1 MRRSRAVD
9 ALRAVAVLLVMLHH
23 LPIGP
28 LVNRSPWLAWLRD
41 LHAAGFVGVSLF
53 LVLSGFSIHL
63 RVAAG
68 APFRTRAFLL
78 RRLVRLHPTYYVAMC
93 FAGAVAWVSAAAG
106 HPWTQPQWG
115 FSSAP
120 VPVPVLVVVH
130 LTVVAGTL
138 IPPGWLMVTWS
149 LALEEQIYLVYA
161 AAVGWMRRTRPVAWV
176 LCALALCLVFRVGSE
191 LVLPS
196 VPKSFGPLA
205 AQSSW
210 VSALAFQ
217 QAPARLA
224 EWLLGALAAEW
235 YVGNQRLPRLLTA
248 RVTAAAALAGLW
260 WLFGHRG
267 GYGTL
272 AGHPFSATDL
282 VFDPACGLAFFV
294 LLCACLAAERRR
306 GDAGRTDAGRTGA
319 RRTDA
324 GRTDAG
330 RRDPERGYAW
340 PRRRLPAFGGGLAWL
355 GERSYSLYLVHAPIV
370 GTTFAL
376 AGGLLQPAAGRLAV
390 AAVAV
395 ALSVGCAAVLYRC
408 VEAPCTAWSKRV
420 GRPRTTTPVSGDA
433 RVLVAAAPETRA
445 RPELNAAPATR
456 TGREV
461 SAVR

>member
-23 LPIGP
+23 LNIGP

-63 RVAAG
+63 RTAAG
-68 APFRTRAFLL
+68 AQFRTRAFLL
-78 RRLVRLHPTYYVAMC
+78 RRFLRLHPTCYVAMC
-93 FAGAVAWVSAAAG
+93 FAGAVALLSAAAG

-115 FSSAP
+115 FSGAP
-120 VPVPVLVVVH
+120 IPVPVLVAVH
-130 LTVVAGTL
+130 LTVLAGTL

-161 AAVGWMRRTRPVAWV
+161 AAVGRMRRTGPVVWV
-176 LCALALCLVFRVGSE
+176 LAGLALCLAFRVGSE

-272 AGHPFSATDL
+272 AGHPFAATDL
-282 VFDPACGLAFFV
+282 VFDPAGGLAFFV

-306 GDAGRTDAGRTGA
+306 DGRAGAARGGTGR
-319 RRTDA
+319 
-324 GRTDAG
+324 
-330 RRDPERGYAW
+330 RRDPERRYAW

-355 GERSYSLYLVHAPIV
+355 GERSYSLYLVHAPII

-376 AGGLLQPAAGRLAV
+376 ATGLLGPPAGRLAV

-395 ALSVGCAAVLYRC
+395 ALSVGCAAVLYRY
-408 VEAPCTAWSKRV
+408 VEAPCAAWSKRA

-433 RVLVAAAPETRA
+433 RVLVAATPDTRT
-445 RPELNAAPATR
+445 RPGVAATPGTP

-461 SAVR
+461 NAAR